1 MAKVYRWCFQ
11 TDALQC
17 TCGGLQET
25 RWKVNNINNKC
36 MSAHGYWTSS
46 LPFLHLL
53 LRKCCGKK
61 QDHRSN
67 TVDQMNRKRL
77 CRHSALMLMIST
89 KKSTFCRFP
98 YQMLMS
104 LFCCLMCLRGTEACR
119 KFNMNMIDMF
129 WLWHG
134 KIENC
139 NSKTTVRVVV
149 VLEPLAR
156 MVECGNRC
164 YKRWTSGS
172 GPLPLGQVMLL
183 LHTIDGHMYQ

>member
-67 TVDQMNRKRL
+67 TVDQMDRKRL

-89 KKSTFCRFP
+89 KESTFCRFP

-119 KFNMNMIDMF
+119 KFNMNMICSDCDM
-129 WLWHG
+129 G
-134 KIENC
+134 KL
-139 NSKTTVRVVV
+139 KTVIPRQQS
-149 VLEPLAR
+149 E
-156 MVECGNRC
+156 
-164 YKRWTSGS
+164 
-172 GPLPLGQVMLL
+172 
-183 LHTIDGHMYQ
+183 